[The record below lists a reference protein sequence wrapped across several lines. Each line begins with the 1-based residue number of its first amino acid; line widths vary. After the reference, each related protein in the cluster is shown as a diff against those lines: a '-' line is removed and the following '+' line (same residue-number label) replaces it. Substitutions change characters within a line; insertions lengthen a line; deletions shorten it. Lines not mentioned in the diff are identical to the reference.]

1 MTAYQGGKKRIGKKI
16 YEAIIDNIEN
26 IDQYDTYIEPFCGM
40 CSVIRHFKNH
50 NKLNLVANDINTDV
64 ILLLKKIQSDSNWK
78 PELKCSREQFE
89 LYKKSNIH
97 SAERALYGLT
107 CSWGNIFFNNYRC
120 DYRPDINYI
129 ERGFKGLT
137 SLRPDILNVNFFNKN
152 YLEYNEIRNA
162 IIYCDPPYKNN
173 NLYSDLFINFDSNLF
188 WIFIK
193 DLNKNEL
200 NNIIFVSEI
209 SCPLKT
215 KLIKSFNSYTS
226 NSNKT
231 KKYTENLFLI
241 LKD

>member
-26 IDQYDTYIEPFCGM
+26 IEQYDTYIEPFCGM

-50 NKLNLVANDINTDV
+50 KNLNLVANDINTDV

-89 LYKKSNIH
+89 LYKKSNIN

-129 ERGFKGLT
+129 ERGFNGLT
-137 SLRPDILNVNFFNKN
+137 KLRPNILNVNFLNKN
-152 YLEYNEIRNA
+152 YLDFLNSKNS

-173 NLYSDLFINFDSNLF
+173 NLLNELFIKFDSNLF
-188 WIFIK
+188 WDFIK
-193 DLNKNEL
+193 KLNAFKS
-200 NNIIFVSEI
+200 NIIFVSEI
-209 SCPLKT
+209 ECPLKNIV
-215 KLIKSFNSYTS
+215 IKEFNSYSTNAS
-226 NSNKT
+226 KT
-231 KKYTENLFLI
+231 KRYTEKLFLI
-241 LKD
+241 LK